1 MLYLVSY
8 DIPSDKTGQRRRNRL
23 AKYLESLGLRV
34 QYSVFELTI
43 DPARIDLIVR
53 EITDL
58 IDAEHDSVR
67 IYTCCASCAAR
78 VVRVGKEA
86 VCEHQDLLV
95 W

>member
-53 EITDL
+53 EILDI
-58 IDAEHDSVR
+58 IDSDHDSVR
-67 IYTCCASCAAR
+67 IYTCCASCAQRALR
-78 VVRVGKEA
+78 IGLEA
-86 VCEHQDLLV
+86 PLENQELLV